1 MNNSPIILMLR
12 CIGCCTPR
20 PNGNPGPCANDAD
33 KCGTCPTDPATL
45 PIDNYI
51 LVLLPFAIVY
61 VLWFFNKEIVKN
73 VLNNFLIKVL
83 PFKRK

>member
-1 MNNSPIILMLR
+1 MNNSPVILMIR
-12 CIGCCTPR
+12 CIGCCVHPD
-20 PNGNPGPCANDAD
+20 GSPGSCATEAD

-51 LVLLPFAIVY
+51 LVLLLFAIVY

-73 VLNNFLIKVL
+73 ALNNFLIKVL